1 MPMSSSATN
10 TKLVSNPKNEK
21 TTFDTLKDV
30 CPGSCIVQMIEGKP
44 IVNKETQKP
53 EIPSL
58 KEHAKTFKDNN
69 CYHHEEYLK
78 AISLT
83 DDEISTIYE
92 KTVSQSDSKFWF
104 EQRKGRTTASK
115 FKQIYTRM
123 ESLKVSD
130 EDPIQH
136 LIM

>member
-1 MPMSSSATN
+1 MSSSATN

-30 CPGSCIVQMIEGKP
+30 CPGSCLVQMMEGKP

-53 EIPSL
+53 EILSSKNML
-58 KEHAKTFKDNN
+58 KLSRIIIAMTMRNK
-69 CYHHEEYLK
+69 YLK

-104 EQRKGRTTASK
+104 EQGKSRTTASK

-123 ESLKVSD
+123 ESDK
-130 EDPIQH
+130 DPIQH